1 MNNEKKF
8 YCKKCDFYTNDKFN
22 FQRHKQT
29 TKHKSKF
36 FSCMYCDKKYK
47 FKSGLSRHIKRN
59 HADDIEIEEE
69 ESTNEIIEEKQII
82 NLNNDNKE
90 VKELIEIIKSQQKQI
105 DQFYE
110 YAAKYR
116 INQEK
121 MEHHKFQF
129 EESYNNYLKSK
140 SQLSHIMN
148 QLS

>member
-1 MNNEKKF
+1 MPSKILKEN
-8 YCKKCDFYTNDKFN
+8 CKPCNVA
-22 FQRHKQT
+22 
-29 TKHKSKF
+29 SILLIIV
-36 FSCMYCDKKYK
+36 
-47 FKSGLSRHIKRN
+47 GL
-59 HADDIEIEEE
+59 
-69 ESTNEIIEEKQII
+69 
-82 NLNNDNKE
+82 L
-90 VKELIEIIKSQQKQI
+90 VIIKTIIRRFEKYQNIKQKQI

-140 SQLSHIMN
+140 TQLSHIMN